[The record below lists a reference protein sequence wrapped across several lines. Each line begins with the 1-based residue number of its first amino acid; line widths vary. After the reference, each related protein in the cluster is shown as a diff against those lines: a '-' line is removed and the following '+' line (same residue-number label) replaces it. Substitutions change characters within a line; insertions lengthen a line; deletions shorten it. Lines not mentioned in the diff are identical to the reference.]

1 MKKII
6 TGIFCLAT
14 LLGFSQNRGGAEVGT
29 GITGQVFNYGHKA
42 EERHDIVG
50 SPYYEPTMNLASI
63 SNFEEGNIS
72 LRYNAFQ
79 DEMEFRNKGEIYY
92 IPKSENLTVKFLYPA
107 KEYRYESYTDK
118 NKGYKGYLVV
128 LSDTKVGLY
137 KREQI
142 KFSQAR
148 EPQNSY
154 DEYRPAEY
162 TKATDTY
169 LIKVGSMIDNFPKNR
184 KELIGLFPDKKA
196 EITAFLKKTKISFSK
211 EIDLINLVHFL
222 STI

>member
-6 TGIFCLAT
+6 IGIFCLTAFV
-14 LLGFSQNRGGAEVGT
+14 GFSQNRGGAEIGK
-29 GITGQVFNYGHKA
+29 GISGKIFDYGHKA
-42 EERHDIVG
+42 EERTDIVG
-50 SPYYEPTMNLASI
+50 SPYYEEEMSLASI
-63 SNFEEGNIS
+63 SNYDEGNIS

-79 DEMEFRNKGEIYY
+79 DEMEFRNSGEIYY
-92 IPKSENLTVKFLYPA
+92 IPKSEHLAVKFVFPA
-107 KEYRYESYTDK
+107 KEYRYEAYTDK
-118 NKGYKGYLVV
+118 NKGYRGYLVV

-154 DEYRPAEY
+154 GEYRPAEY
-162 TKATDTY
+162 TKTSDTY
-169 LIKVGSMIDNFPKNR
+169 LIKIGAMIDNFPKNK
-184 KELIGLFPDKKA
+184 KELIKTFPDKKA
-196 EITAFLKKTKISFSK
+196 EISAFLKKTKISFSK
-211 EIDLINLVHFL
+211 EADLITLVNYL